1 MVNINKILELKKQAE
16 ELERHRE
23 SLRKTRDLSTPMF
36 YERQNAIEKMML
48 NSVRDLHNPHNGL
61 NNHLIDSIKS
71 LGLTKSLNLAE
82 NTINKSFIENFRGF
96 HDISIQN
103 SRKLIEEVFSP
114 LLKNSLLSQRLGND
128 FEQIRESLLAPLT
141 FRNSDVLRELAL
153 ATKATTFSSLEV
165 LSKSFLDSNLL
176 KNENLL
182 GQISSSVLYY
192 DRFANSTLANLN
204 LDVSKSMEL
213 ALRGSLTLANEQ
225 MLRSTTLMQSY
236 IESSDVSNFEKSN
249 PLYDRGLL
257 RTNRYRVQ
265 KLELLRR
272 EDIEEGEEYES
283 LIIKSPSAVSFEQLS
298 NCMTLIG
305 LCNEAAETTKGNS
318 IFTLTTSLW
327 LSAWKLT
334 DVVPT
339 NKDRFA
345 IIVDCLYLMLY
356 EGAGKDKLRFI
367 EDGYISATEA
377 ELIWKIKHLRNKWL
391 RHDINHGKD
400 SDIKKSHQHRREAL
414 EWFGVSKIP
423 YSKDEFVFLYN
434 KLILRVEEFLK
445 LLLERVSNFSNLQ

>member
-23 SLRKTRDLSTPMF
+23 SLSKTRDLSNPMF

-82 NTINKSFIENFRGF
+82 NTINKTFIENFRGF

-153 ATKATTFSSLEV
+153 ATKATAFSSLEV
-165 LSKSFLDSNLL
+165 LSKSFLGNNLL

-182 GQISSSVLYY
+182 GQISSSVLNY
-192 DRFANSTLANLN
+192 DRFANSTLAKLN

-377 ELIWKIKHLRNKWL
+377 EVIWKIKHLRNKWL

-400 SDIKKSHQHRREAL
+400 SDIRKSHQNRREAL

-423 YSKDEFVFLYN
+423 YTKDEFVFLYSI
-434 KLILRVEEFLK
+434 LILRVEEFLK